1 MNRNQGLTLL
11 VGILVIILLVVA
23 YYVFLLG
30 PLREQ
35 YSQRV
40 SERENKQAQLAQL
53 QHQVQDLEDLKR
65 RAPEIQREL
74 LELSKR
80 VPEEAQIPTLIVQI
94 QEIAKKS
101 KVTQLSIEPGSPEP
115 PPGGGDYQRVPV
127 TMTFEGTYVQ
137 MQDFLRRIRNLVRLM
152 SVNEVTYQL
161 ASSSSASAAGV
172 SSSTA
177 SAVAQPGNGEQ
188 ELQVQISAEVYVQP
202 TSGSSG
208 PAPVSPPPVESTT
221 ESTTEETTGGG

>member
-1 MNRNQGLTLL
+1 MDRNQRLTLI

-35 YSQRV
+35 YAQRV
-40 SERENKQAQLAQL
+40 DERENKQAQLSQL
-53 QHQVQDLEDLKR
+53 QGQVKDLEDLQR
-65 RAPEIQREL
+65 RAPEIERQL

-80 VPEEAQIPTLIVQI
+80 VPEQAQIPTLIVQI
-94 QEIAKKS
+94 QEIAKES

-161 ASSSSASAAGV
+161 ASSSSASAVGQP
-172 SSSTA
+172 SSSA
-177 SAVAQPGNGEQ
+177 SAVARPGSGNQ
-188 ELQVQISAEVYVQP
+188 KLQVEISAEVYVQP

-208 PAPVSPPPVESTT
+208 PAPVTPPPVTT
-221 ESTTEETTGGG
+221 PESTTEETTGGG